1 MTNIHVFKTSPVTGE
16 SNGMDITCTEDQ
28 YESYL
33 RGDGLI
39 QDLLP
44 EATVDQ
50 REFLI
55 SGCTP
60 TCWESM
66 FPPQNAAE
74 QADSEGEM
82 EETFAHP
89 ADCEEAIA

>member
-1 MTNIHVFKTSPVTGE
+1 MCGGYTGEYETMITVIKTSPVTGE
-16 SNGMDITCTEDQ
+16 QNGMDITCTEEQ
-28 YESYL
+28 YFSYL

-44 EATVDQ
+44 DATVDQ

-60 TCWESM
+60 TCWNSM
-66 FPPQNAAE
+66 F
-74 QADSEGEM
+74 GENV
-82 EETFAHP
+82 A
-89 ADCEEAIA
+89 

>member
-28 YESYL
+28 YCAYL
-33 RGDGLI
+33 RGEGLI
-39 QDLLP
+39 QDLLT

-60 TCWESM
+60 TCWDSM
-66 FPPQNAAE
+66 FGSEEDAA
-74 QADSEGEM
+74 
-82 EETFAHP
+82 
-89 ADCEEAIA
+89 

>member
-28 YESYL
+28 YISYL
-33 RGDGLI
+33 AGKGLI

-44 EATVDQ
+44 EATVNQ

-60 TCWESM
+60 ECWDSM
-66 FPPQNAAE
+66 F
-74 QADSEGEM
+74 SEEVLS
-82 EETFAHP
+82 
-89 ADCEEAIA
+89 

>member
-1 MTNIHVFKTSPVTGE
+1 MCGGYTGEYDAMVTVIKTSPVTGE
-16 SNGMDITCTEDQ
+16 QNGMDIACTEDQ
-28 YESYL
+28 YMSYL

-60 TCWESM
+60 TCWKSM
-66 FPPQNAAE
+66 F
-74 QADSEGEM
+74 GE
-82 EETFAHP
+82 AVV
-89 ADCEEAIA
+89 